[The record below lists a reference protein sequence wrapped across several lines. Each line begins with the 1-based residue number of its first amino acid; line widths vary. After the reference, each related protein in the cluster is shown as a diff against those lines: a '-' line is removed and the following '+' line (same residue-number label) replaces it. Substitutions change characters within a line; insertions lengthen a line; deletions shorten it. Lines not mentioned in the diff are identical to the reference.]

1 MTKTHVYMLLL
12 SLGLTIFCT
21 ANINAQIFNKRGVN
35 KSIERPTTSIE
46 IKNEYGFSLRNFQLN
61 FLYKTKIRKNLG
73 VRSSIQFPQINF
85 AQTNNAESFSLRG
98 LGLAI
103 GLETNL
109 LQTNFFNVYTGAE
122 LRANA
127 DIGGGR
133 IFDTYALNA
142 IIGIEAKVTDRFK
155 IFGEVQ
161 RGLTTNGVSN
171 VRRINTSPRANNV
184 GFLIAFYS

>member
-21 ANINAQIFNKRGVN
+21 ANINAQIFNKRSVN
-35 KSIERPTTSIE
+35 KTIDKSKTIE
-46 IKNEYGFSLRNFQLN
+46 IKSNYGFSLRNFQLN

-171 VRRINTSPRANNV
+171 VRRINTSPRANHV